1 MNIEHDQKLG
11 NTEACTLQNYCL
23 WSFVMFF
30 ITEHDSES
38 IPEQAVGKQETKEF
52 FLHCNWNKE
61 TLESISSAFLP
72 CGIFFQVSFFFNHS
86 S

>member
-23 WSFVMFF
+23 LSFVMFF

-38 IPEQAVGKQETKEF
+38 IPEQAVGKQ
-52 FLHCNWNKE
+52 
-61 TLESISSAFLP
+61 
-72 CGIFFQVSFFFNHS
+72 
-86 S
+86 